1 MPDDCGALLQQ
12 CRDELQWSLQQARA
26 CGMYSIAADCA
37 FELAVLCDPVD
48 KKQLAA
54 QACLSQS
61 LCASADVQ
69 TLMQATLAAES
80 RERVMQRLVE
90 HVNDCG
96 WPMDCKSSVA
106 ARELLQKLSTAEQ
119 RCNVDAGDFEA
130 VAAKQGAGC
139 ILLALASRCVG
150 SQVRSLVTVMCSVQ
164 RVMCRSLF
172 CDIFC
177 AFSVPYSCRCCS
189 WRSSLSASEV
199 QQSLPP

>member
-1 MPDDCGALLQQ
+1 VPEGCGPLLQQ
-12 CRDELQWSLQQARA
+12 CREELEWSLQQART

-37 FELAVLCDPVD
+37 FELAVLCDAAD

-61 LCASADVQ
+61 LSASADVQ

-90 HVNDCG
+90 HVIDSG
-96 WPMDCKSSVA
+96 WPMDCKASVA

-119 RCNVDAGDFEA
+119 RCGTDVGDFEA

-139 ILLALASRCVG
+139 ILLALASRCIG
-150 SQVRSLVTVMCSVQ
+150 SQVCFHTAMHC
-164 RVMCRSLF
+164 
-172 CDIFC
+172 I
-177 AFSVPYSCRCCS
+177 A
-189 WRSSLSASEV
+189 A
-199 QQSLPP
+199 